1 MLAHVQAIVTLHP
14 QVNDKENMYGVFI
27 RYMTRRIIRYEEARS
42 IGKCVPSFKPQ
53 VLEVGHT
60 TGRHIRAKCACV
72 CVWRGQ
78 VVRLR
83 LGCEGEG
90 VRL

>member
-1 MLAHVQAIVTLHP
+1 
-14 QVNDKENMYGVFI
+14 MYGVSI
-27 RYMTRRIIRYEEARS
+27 RYMTRRIIRYEEACS

-60 TGRHIRAKCACV
+60 TGRHIRAM

-78 VVRLR
+78 VVRVIRLR
-83 LGCEGEG
+83 LGCESDDSE
-90 VRL
+90 VSRCVSLCA

>member
-1 MLAHVQAIVTLHP
+1 MLAHVQAVVTLHP

-27 RYMTRRIIRYEEARS
+27 RYMTGRIIRYEEACS

-72 CVWRGQ
+72 CMWRGQ

-83 LGCEGEG
+83 L
-90 VRL
+90 

>member
-1 MLAHVQAIVTLHP
+1 MLAHVQAVVTLLS

-27 RYMTRRIIRYEEARS
+27 RYMTRRIIRYEEACS
-42 IGKCVPSFKPQ
+42 IERCVPSFKPQ

-60 TGRHIRAKCACV
+60 TGRHIRAM
-72 CVWRGQ
+72 CVWR
-78 VVRLR
+78 
-83 LGCEGEG
+83 GEG